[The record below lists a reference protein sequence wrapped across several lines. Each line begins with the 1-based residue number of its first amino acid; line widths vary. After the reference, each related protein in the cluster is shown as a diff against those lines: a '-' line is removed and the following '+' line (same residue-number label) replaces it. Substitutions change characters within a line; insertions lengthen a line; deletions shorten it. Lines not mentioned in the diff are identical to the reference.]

1 MNQLKLKTMDEVLKI
16 AEALI
21 LRDSLQL
28 YLGKLQEYKGQPNY
42 EQTMAF
48 VGALYKKY
56 SKIASTKVQTDA
68 MGRITVR
75 PNLRTD
81 FNNN

>member
-1 MNQLKLKTMDEVLKI
+1 MESEVLKI

-48 VGALYKKY
+48 VASLYKRY
-56 SKIASTKVQTDA
+56 AKIAATKCQTDA
-68 MGRITVR
+68 AGNISVR